1 MSLQVADGCVVIGA
15 AFIVI
20 FVLSI
25 TQKIHH
31 ALAPSGVASQTSEVF
46 PRLAGSH
53 LTLRN
58 PALEFVKSVCQVLG
72 LDSTTQHQVTKL
84 R

>member
-1 MSLQVADGCVVIGA
+1 MQVADGCCVVVWLCIHC
-15 AFIVI
+15 VVS
-20 FVLSI
+20 VLSI

-31 ALAPSGVASQTSEVF
+31 TLAPSGVASQTSEVF